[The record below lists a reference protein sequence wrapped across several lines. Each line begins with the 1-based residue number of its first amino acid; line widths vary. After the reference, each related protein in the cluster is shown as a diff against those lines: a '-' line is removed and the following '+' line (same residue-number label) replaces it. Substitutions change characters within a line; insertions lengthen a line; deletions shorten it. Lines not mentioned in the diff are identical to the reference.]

1 MLYEIANSKPIGI
14 LNNKYM
20 LYKDLSMG
28 GEGFVFLV
36 REKNTNKYYAAKIDK
51 ENNDF
56 HNEID
61 FIDVLRRKGC
71 QNIVNL
77 IDSGEGEIRRFKDNS
92 RITKKFLILE
102 FAENRDIGDYILIL
116 KQGFDESYSKV
127 IFYKILKCIQ
137 SIHNNKVCHLD
148 IKLDN
153 ILFDD
158 DFNPKICDFGFA
170 MNYSP
175 KLKQKKGTKYFIAPE
190 IGEKDEYDGY
200 QADIFS
206 LGMALISLT
215 TGKYKFYQL
224 DSENKFYQYIKNG
237 NKVEFWKFF
246 GEKINKSLSDELKDI
261 CFKMVSYDPEKR
273 PTIRKLFEHPW
284 IGNMT
289 DEEMRKYENEIELK
303 KALEFKRIKMINIL
317 IRKKEKNME
326 YEQKTYTRG
335 FGEKIEIFFNS
346 DAKADLS
353 TIIFFTNFYIN
364 IIGESDPVNFMNLLC
379 NYIIKEFE
387 KDDCC
392 IKPDKNNELNFDLIF
407 ENDESNMKVV
417 LYQTSE
423 GYVLRFLK
431 KNMDKMQFF
440 DKFEIISKLVEKI

>member
-20 LYKDLSMG
+20 LYKDLSLG

-36 REKNTNKYYAAKIDK
+36 KEKKSKNYYAAKIDK

-158 DFNPKICDFGFA
+158 DFNPKICDFGYA

-175 KLKQKKGTKYFIAPE
+175 KLEQKKGTECFLPPE
-190 IGEKDEYDGY
+190 IKEKVAYDGY

-215 TGKYKFYQL
+215 TGKYRFYEP
-224 DSENKFYQYIKNG
+224 DSENIYYQYIKNE
-237 NKVEFWKFF
+237 NKVEFWNSF

-261 CFKMVSYDPEKR
+261 CFQMVSYDPEKR

-346 DAKADLS
+346 DAKAEFIDD
-353 TIIFFTNFYIN
+353 IFFTNFYIN